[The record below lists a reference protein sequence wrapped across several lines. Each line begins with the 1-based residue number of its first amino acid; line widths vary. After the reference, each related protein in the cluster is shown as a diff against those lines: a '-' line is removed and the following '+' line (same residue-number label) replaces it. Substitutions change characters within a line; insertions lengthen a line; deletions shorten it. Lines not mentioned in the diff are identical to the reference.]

1 MKNTLLA
8 IKQKNKLQSKRKVT
22 AILTTLVAS
31 SILSFNTLAI
41 ETNIAIHQGSDSNTQ
56 GFSFHVADK
65 VSKSSNFYWG
75 LGYSN
80 LDDVKVEWNDDDLF
94 FKVDTIDA
102 IVSYRYQPKTY
113 NKFMRQ
119 LTVEYQAG
127 VSFALTENKFIWPE
141 LSEERFF
148 TEKGDVNTLVGV
160 AVHYNTSKNSALNL
174 GFKYQPSFS
183 ELDDITS
190 VHLGFTYKFGKQ
202 VGY

>member
-1 MKNTLLA
+1 MIKTLST
-8 IKQKNKLQSKRKVT
+8 IKQLYKLQNKLKIR
-22 AILTTLVAS
+22 ATLATIMAS
-31 SILSFNTLAI
+31 SILSFQSLAL
-41 ETNIAIHQGSDSNTQ
+41 ETNVAIHQGSDSNTQ
-56 GFSFHVADK
+56 GFSFHVSDK

-75 LGYSN
+75 VGYSN
-80 LDDVKVEWNDDDLF
+80 LDDIKVEWNNDDLF

-127 VSFALTENKFIWPE
+127 VSFALTENKFVWPE
-141 LSEERFF
+141 LNEERFF

-160 AVHYNTSKNSALNL
+160 AVHYNTSKNSALNI

-190 VHLGFTYKFGKQ
+190 VYLGFTYKFGKQ